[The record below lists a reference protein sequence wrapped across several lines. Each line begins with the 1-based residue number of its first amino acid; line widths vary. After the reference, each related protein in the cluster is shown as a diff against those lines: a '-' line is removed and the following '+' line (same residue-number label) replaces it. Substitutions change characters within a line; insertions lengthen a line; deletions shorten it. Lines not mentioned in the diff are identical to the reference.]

1 MVSLHDREKGARCIS
16 YNRGCRVAGLSAA
29 RVSRLETAAFHSRCP
44 LPAGVLQFHPFEQH
58 AAVAFRHNFGVWDWG
73 TAAKLCVG
81 AWQPAWGRITALA
94 YLNAH
99 AHALLAVAGH
109 AGQLAIYRPGASAAQ
124 PALLSAWRALD
135 TSAAP
140 AAADYRPPP
149 AQAVY
154 SAYRRHLLSL
164 LCMSLPFLIIKSIH

>member
-1 MVSLHDREKGARCIS
+1 M
-16 YNRGCRVAGLSAA
+16 
-29 RVSRLETAAFHSRCP
+29 SRLETAAFHSRCP

-124 PALLSAWRALD
+124 PALLAAWRALD